1 MAFTGFA
8 GFANR
13 SFPDGRLTS
22 SQFLTLQPSGLLGYA
37 QSSCRCMTKRLYPS
51 NGQYTQA
58 RVMKL
63 VDMGDSKSPV
73 RENVAVR
80 VRPLVPS
87 FYFLE
92 PKDFCS

>member
-1 MAFTGFA
+1 
-8 GFANR
+8 
-13 SFPDGRLTS
+13 
-22 SQFLTLQPSGLLGYA
+22 
-37 QSSCRCMTKRLYPS
+37 
-51 NGQYTQA
+51 
-58 RVMKL
+58 MKL
-63 VDMGDSKSPV
+63 VDIGDSKSPV